1 MTVTPVC
8 LFQVRLSTSR
18 AVNGEQVELFSS
30 CSGGAEEQ
38 QAGNDAAESFKCSVY
53 IPEAKRG
60 EEASLSSFISLQ
72 TARLLYR
79 WHGLTNE
86 LINDPGVRS
95 KVFPSLPG

>member
-18 AVNGEQVELFSS
+18 AVNGEQVELLSS

-53 IPEAKRG
+53 IPEAK
-60 EEASLSSFISLQ
+60 
-72 TARLLYR
+72 
-79 WHGLTNE
+79 
-86 LINDPGVRS
+86 
-95 KVFPSLPG
+95 